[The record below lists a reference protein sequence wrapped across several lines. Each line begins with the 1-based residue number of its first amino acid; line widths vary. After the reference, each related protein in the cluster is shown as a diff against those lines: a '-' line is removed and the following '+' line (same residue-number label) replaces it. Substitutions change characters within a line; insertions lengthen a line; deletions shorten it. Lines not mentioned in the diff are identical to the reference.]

1 MIWHNY
7 LRERCNM
14 TEEKTELTEAPI
26 PLAIRQLIDLHN
38 NRIREYQQRSLRE
51 LQDANVELMVMMGLL
66 PQEGWRL
73 DMESLKY
80 IKIPTETTDGNT
92 QVK

>member
-1 MIWHNY
+1 
-7 LRERCNM
+7 M
-14 TEEKTELTEAPI
+14 TEKKTELTEAPV

-38 NRIREYQQRSLRE
+38 NRIREYQQHSLRE
-51 LQDANVELMVMMGLL
+51 LQDANVELMIMMGLL

-80 IKIPTETTDGNT
+80 IKIPTETADGNT